1 MRPTRHIIVLR
12 ADLPLGVFTA
22 QLTHAAGESA
32 RLADLPKNT
41 HAVVLEAKDE
51 AALLEI
57 EACLTAC
64 GLPHAAIRE
73 PDAPYNGA
81 ITALGLA
88 PLAPHQLTGEAKRM
102 LRRLPLFGKGES
114 R

>member
-1 MRPTRHIIVLR
+1 MQPTRHIVVLR
-12 ADLPLGVFTA
+12 AGLPLGVAAA
-22 QLTHAAGESA
+22 QLTHASGESA

-51 AALLEI
+51 ATLLEI

-73 PDAPYNGA
+73 PDEPWSFALMA
-81 ITALGLA
+81 IGLA
-88 PLAPHQLTGEAKRM
+88 PLAPQQLTGEAKRM